1 MRTAVTGTAIPLARG
16 GAGPK
21 AAIPSAAGDTAVPYE
36 RRRPEA
42 TSLYTVVQDHVD
54 TFFAQVEQETGTGL
68 PPFVKDEFETFLEC
82 GILAHGFLPLR
93 WNVCHVGGLL
103 QNDELPRVDQGVGR
117 RAVCQ
122 GRSLD
127 ELGSTA
133 ALVGHGVEGYRAA
146 APQGQGLSA
155 LATFA

>member
-1 MRTAVTGTAIPLARG
+1 MRKPPAPAGFG
-16 GAGPK
+16 GSQPIGGPK
-21 AAIPSAAGDTAVPYE
+21 PCG
-36 RRRPEA
+36 RPGRN
-42 TSLYTVVQDHVD
+42 VD
-54 TFFAQVEQETGTGL
+54 PASVR
-68 PPFVKDEFETFLEC
+68 D
-82 GILAHGFLPLR
+82 
-93 WNVCHVGGLL
+93 VCHVGGLL

-127 ELGSTA
+127 KLESTA